1 MVTSR
6 GPSTRY
12 PVPGKTVPPRSP
24 RGGRGGALCALVLG
38 TWYLVLGAGCAEI
51 YVLDLPDI
59 NLETPPDLRQRLLA
73 YRSGAERYHGD
84 PKALVDVTLRSTA
97 GLDVPWKAELF
108 KPSQYTVMESPERG
122 TYVVRGY
129 VYPSGHL
136 KRNREKIR
144 RFEEIWY
151 PIQISRYKMHELSD
165 DDRYH
170 PAHH

>member
-1 MVTSR
+1 MARSR
-6 GPSTRY
+6 LLRLASGLLLLAS
-12 PVPGKTVPPRSP
+12 SS
-24 RGGRGGALCALVLG
+24 
-38 TWYLVLGAGCAEI
+38 CAEV

-59 NLETPPDLRQRLLA
+59 NLETPADLRQRLDA

-84 PKALVDVTLRSTA
+84 PKALTDVTLRTTP

-108 KPSQYTVMESPERG
+108 KPSQYKVLESPEWG

-136 KRNREKIR
+136 MRYRVKIR

-170 PAHH
+170 PDHH

>member
-1 MVTSR
+1 M
-6 GPSTRY
+6 G
-12 PVPGKTVPPRSP
+12 RSN
-24 RGGRGGALCALVLG
+24 ALRFA
-38 TWYLVLGAGCAEI
+38 AGLLLLASSSCAEV

-59 NLETPPDLRQRLLA
+59 NLDTPTDLRQRLDA

-84 PKALVDVTLRSTA
+84 PKALVDVTLRTTA
-97 GLDVPWKAELF
+97 GLDVPWKAEVF
-108 KPSQYTVMESPERG
+108 KPSQYKVLESPEWG

-136 KRNREKIR
+136 MRYRVKIR

-170 PAHH
+170 PDHH

>member
-1 MVTSR
+1 M
-6 GPSTRY
+6 G
-12 PVPGKTVPPRSP
+12 RSN
-24 RGGRGGALCALVLG
+24 ALRFA
-38 TWYLVLGAGCAEI
+38 AGLLLLASSSCAEV

-59 NLETPPDLRQRLLA
+59 NLDTPTDLRQRLDA

-84 PKALVDVTLRSTA
+84 PKALADVALRTTP

-108 KPSQYTVMESPERG
+108 KPSQYTVQESPEWG

-136 KRNREKIR
+136 MRYRVKIR